1 MCPSQPEASHVAVR
15 DGKILAV
22 GTLEEL
28 EGWGEYTLDN
38 TFANK
43 IVMPGLIEA
52 HSHATG
58 GGMWQF
64 PYVGYYDRPD
74 YTGKIWQGCRSFD
87 EVVTALQ
94 AIERTMTDPHAPL
107 IAWGVDPIYF
117 GSEKLGRQHLD
128 KVSTTRPVAVI
139 HMSIHLM
146 GANTCAL
153 HDCGILMTAPLKA

>member
-74 YTGKIWQGCRSFD
+74 YTGKSGKAAGRS
-87 EVVTALQ
+87 TKWSP
-94 AIERTMTDPHAPL
+94 RYKPSNAP
-107 IAWGVDPIYF
+107 
-117 GSEKLGRQHLD
+117 
-128 KVSTTRPVAVI
+128 
-139 HMSIHLM
+139 
-146 GANTCAL
+146 
-153 HDCGILMTAPLKA
+153 